1 MYKDVLRSIAGIE
14 MFPVISLLV
23 FVTVFVVMLVW
34 AWRLDPQRLS
44 ELANLPLDDADR
56 QPEAAPSLE
65 AVSPAR
71 GGRS

>member
-1 MYKDVLRSIAGIE
+1 MYKDVLRAIAGIE

-44 ELANLPLDDADR
+44 DLANLPLDDEDGH
-56 QPEAAPSLE
+56 PGTPSPRTI
-65 AVSPAR
+65 SPAR

>member
-23 FVTVFVVMLVW
+23 FVAVFVVMLVW
-34 AWRLDPQRLS
+34 VWRLDPRRLS

-56 QPEAAPSLE
+56 QPEAAPSHE

>member
-34 AWRLDPQRLS
+34 AWRLDPRRLS
-44 ELANLPLDDADR
+44 ELANLPLDDADAQPAVR
-56 QPEAAPSLE
+56 PSPEA
-65 AVSPAR
+65 VTPAR

>member
-44 ELANLPLDDADR
+44 ELANLPLDDADG
-56 QPEAAPSLE
+56 QPVVVPSDE
-65 AVSPAR
+65 TVTPAR

>member
-34 AWRLDPQRLS
+34 AWRLDPRRLS
-44 ELANLPLDDADR
+44 ELANLPLDDADG
-56 QPEAAPSLE
+56 PPAVAPSHE
-65 AVSPAR
+65 TVTPAR

>member
-34 AWRLDPQRLS
+34 AWRLDPRRLS
-44 ELANLPLDDADR
+44 ELANLPLDAADG
-56 QPEAAPSLE
+56 QPVMAPGRE
-65 AVSPAR
+65 AVTPEP